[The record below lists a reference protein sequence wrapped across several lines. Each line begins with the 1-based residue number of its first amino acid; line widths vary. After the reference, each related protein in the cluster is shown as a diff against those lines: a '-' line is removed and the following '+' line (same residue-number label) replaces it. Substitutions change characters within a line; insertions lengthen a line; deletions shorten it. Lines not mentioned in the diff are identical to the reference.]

1 MPKSTANGR
10 EHSTRT
16 LPYHVP
22 ELSLITAGPRGGGG
36 EETCVTRSHWCK
48 VGYLPVFYALSDFGS
63 VCHISALL
71 FCEAHHIPKDSCGN
85 LICATHN
92 AWAQMLNVPA
102 SIATADL
109 PVVFLPYSQAV
120 EAHAFFLPSCTLARM
135 ATAVPPELKIGGGGS
150 IPLGWGA

>member
-1 MPKSTANGR
+1 MPKSMANGR

-16 LPYHVP
+16 LPYHRRV
-22 ELSLITAGPRGGGG
+22 TG
-36 EETCVTRSHWCK
+36 ERETRVARSHWCK
-48 VGYLPVFYALSDFGS
+48 VGYLRVPPVFYALSDFGS

-71 FCEAHHIPKDSCGN
+71 FCEAHALPKDSCGN

-92 AWAQMLNVPA
+92 ACAQMLNVPA
-102 SIATADL
+102 STASADL

-120 EAHAFFLPSCTLARM
+120 EAHAFFLPSCTLARV
-135 ATAVPPELKIGGGGS
+135 ATAIPPEIKIGGGGS